1 MEIEMTTRIRAGGPS
16 ETVRP
21 FTPDIGAIDVEEQKT
36 DALEHIA
43 RALSAID
50 HNLELI
56 AKNSKEQTELLGRLV
71 SAMKFK

>member
-1 MEIEMTTRIRAGGPS
+1 MTARTRIGGPA

-21 FTPDIGAIDVEEQKT
+21 FIPDTGVTDIEEQKT
-36 DALEHIA
+36 EALEHIA

-50 HNLELI
+50 HNLELV
-56 AKNSKEQTELLGRLV
+56 AQNSKEQTELLGRIA

>member
-1 MEIEMTTRIRAGGPS
+1 MTTRIRVGGPA

-21 FTPDIGAIDVEEQKT
+21 FIPNIGATDIEEQKT
-36 DALEHIA
+36 EALEHIA

-50 HNLELI
+50 HNLELV
-56 AKNSKEQTELLGRLV
+56 AKNSKEQTELLGRML

>member
-1 MEIEMTTRIRAGGPS
+1 MTTRTRIGGPA

-21 FTPDIGAIDVEEQKT
+21 FLPDTGMIDIEEQKT

-56 AKNSKEQTELLGRLV
+56 AKNSKEQTELLGRIV

>member
-1 MEIEMTTRIRAGGPS
+1 MTARNRTGGPNG
-16 ETVRP
+16 TLRP
-21 FTPDIGAIDVEEQKT
+21 FAPDTGAIDVEEQKT

-56 AKNSKEQTELLGRLV
+56 AQNSKEQTELLGRLV

>member
-1 MEIEMTTRIRAGGPS
+1 MTEKTRIGGPA

-21 FTPDIGAIDVEEQKT
+21 FIPDTGVTDLEEQKT
-36 DALEHIA
+36 EALEHIA

-50 HNLELI
+50 HNLELV
-56 AKNSKEQTELLGRLV
+56 AQNSKEQTELLGRIV